1 MITMRHLS
9 IIAASILIS
18 LLFVGCNNPKGNSQK
33 NMEIIH
39 SHFERLDKSCPIFIA
54 EGMTVTSVT
63 YSDEH
68 KLITYNLRFSEMYDD
83 SDIQGFKEY
92 FISNT
97 RYMALYQYT
106 VFDADDE
113 NIALNN
119 ALIDEGFSY
128 SWCFFKD
135 DGSESGKYIDKGL
148 VDSYDFANAKS
159 FAQQHPSEARKEVLE
174 TIVKQYNENLPFEID
189 DGWELLS
196 TYLYKD
202 HFADSDTLIM
212 FRLRIPK
219 GYKVYEVRDVLQ
231 SSLRSELEENPFFEN
246 SVIIGHS
253 LHTGVGFRV
262 IKNDFTDSLLIQYP
276 NYSIRRAA
284 DNLYEKKHRIYPN

>member
-1 MITMRHLS
+1 MMTMRHYS
-9 IIAASILIS
+9 IIAICC
-18 LLFVGCNNPKGNSQK
+18 LFPYLFHSCNSPKGNSQK
-33 NMEIIH
+33 NLEIIH

-54 EGMTVTSVT
+54 KGVTVTSIT

-68 KLITYNLRFSEMYDD
+68 KLITYNLRFSDMYDD
-83 SDIQGFKEY
+83 SEIQGFKEY
-92 FISNT
+92 YISNT
-97 RYMALYQYT
+97 RYLALYQYT

-159 FAQQHPSEARKEVLE
+159 FVQHPDEARKEILE
-174 TIVKQYNENLPFEID
+174 SIVKQYNESLPAEID
-189 DGWELLS
+189 DDWELLS